1 MPDRVKRAKRY
12 VKFAWQTSALD
23 DMFTLPIEV
32 RSESNLREHW
42 TMKNKRKREQ
52 QMLIKMIFHGKR
64 QCFERWKKA
73 YAAGPIRITFTKLGG
88 RRLDRSNL
96 PVSFKGIEDA
106 FAWLMGCN
114 DGHEHWIAAWEQE
127 PGGPVGIKIRIEAI
141 S

>member
-1 MPDRVKRAKRY
+1 MKEIKRVKRFVTFIREY
-12 VKFAWQTSALD
+12 ND
-23 DMFTLPIEV
+23 DFDEWRLPIEV

-42 TMKNKRKREQ
+42 TMKNKRKKEQ
-52 QMLIKMIFHGKR
+52 QTLIKMIFHGKR
-64 QCFERWKKA
+64 QCFERWKKS

-96 PVSFKGIEDA
+96 PVSFKGIEDT

-114 DGHEHWIAAWEQE
+114 DGHDHWRAEWEQE
-127 PGGPVGIKIRIEAI
+127 PGGPVGIKIRIEEE